1 MQSIEVVMLTKRLS
15 NSSIIKQI
23 RQSHPRMNT
32 NQVNFHYYDCEK
44 MENEFRQ
51 LFLLGNKNTTTTLR
65 ERMWSRSSL
74 TQWQFA
80 TWKKASKMLRESS
93 RMKKVI
99 RSSDDIEPTI
109 MSLLD
114 LATGVVFD
122 YKSGYS
128 SSTPRSSASL
138 SSLSPSPSD
147 SPFSFFS
154 ASASLIILSIISC
167 CGSLVLLMTLGY
179 FL

>member
-1 MQSIEVVMLTKRLS
+1 MQFIEVVMLTKRLS

-32 NQVNFHYYDCEK
+32 NQVNVHYDCEK
-44 MENEFRQ
+44 MEHEFRQ

-80 TWKKASKMLRESS
+80 TWKRASKMLRESS
-93 RMKKVI
+93 RTKKVI

-109 MSLLD
+109 ISLLD

-138 SSLSPSPSD
+138 SSLSPLPSD

-167 CGSLVLLMTLGY
+167 CGSLVLLMTFGY